1 MTGFIWHVIIFLIL
15 NVIHIY
21 ERVLGGVCMPE
32 TLNRTLSRGL
42 EMLELLSEHPDG
54 MELHQIAKAMQ
65 MPKSSAF
72 NLLHTLLSYK
82 YVRKPDNSP
91 RYQLG
96 LRLFEVGSAA
106 VNHVDVTSVIRQYM
120 ADISRSCNETMHCG
134 ILSGLDVLY
143 IDKMESTQSIR
154 MSSHVGVRMPLHA
167 TAMGKAFLACL
178 TNDEVLSLY
187 DGMELVALTPN
198 TITHLSALLKQL
210 EIIRQTGYAT
220 ENQESNQ
227 NVSCIGVAI
236 KGKDDRPAYA
246 LSISAPS
253 FRMGEN
259 ELAGYGQMLLRAQ
272 RKIQR
277 VLRAV

>member
-1 MTGFIWHVIIFLIL
+1 
-15 NVIHIY
+15 
-21 ERVLGGVCMPE
+21 MPE

-72 NLLHTLLSYK
+72 NLLHTLLQYK
-82 YVRKPDNSP
+82 YLRRIDNSP

-106 VNHVDVTSVIRQYM
+106 VNHVDLTGVIRQYM
-120 ADISRSCNETMHCG
+120 ADISRACNETMHCG
-134 ILSGLDVLY
+134 ILSGAEVVY

-178 TNDEVLSLY
+178 SEDEVRGLY
-187 DGMELVALTPN
+187 LGRELIALTPY
-198 TITHLSALLKQL
+198 TITDMGALVKQL
-210 EIIRQTGYAT
+210 ALIRDTGYAT
-220 ENQESNQ
+220 ETQESNL

-236 KGKDDRPAYA
+236 RGRDGRPAYA

-253 FRMGEN
+253 FRMGE
-259 ELAGYGQMLLRAQ
+259 EETQAYGQMLLRAQ

-277 VLRAV
+277 VLQAI

>member
-1 MTGFIWHVIIFLIL
+1 
-15 NVIHIY
+15 
-21 ERVLGGVCMPE
+21 MPE
-32 TLNRTLSRGL
+32 TINRTLSRGL
-42 EMLELLSEHPDG
+42 EILELLSEHPDG
-54 MELHQIAKAMQ
+54 LELHQVAKAME

-72 NLLHTLLSYK
+72 NLLQTLVQHK
-82 YVRKPDNSP
+82 YIRKPENAL

-96 LRLFEVGSAA
+96 LKLFEVGSAA

-120 ADISRSCNETMHCG
+120 TDISRACNETMHCG
-134 ILSGLDVLY
+134 ILSGPDVLY

-167 TAMGKAFLACL
+167 TAMGKAFLACF
-178 TNDEVLSLY
+178 TDEQVRALY
-187 DGMELVALTPN
+187 QGVQMASLTPH
-198 TITHLSALLKQL
+198 TITDADTLLKQL
-210 EIIRQTGYAT
+210 QVIRQAGYAMET
-220 ENQESNQ
+220 QESNL

-236 KGKDDRPAYA
+236 LGRDDKPAYA

-253 FRMGEN
+253 FRMGES
-259 ELAGYGQMLLRAQ
+259 EIAAWGQMLLRAQ

>member
-1 MTGFIWHVIIFLIL
+1 
-15 NVIHIY
+15 
-21 ERVLGGVCMPE
+21 MPE

-42 EMLELLSEHPDG
+42 EMLELLSENPG
-54 MELHQIAKAMQ
+54 GLELHQIAKAMQ
-65 MPKSSAF
+65 MPKSSAL

-82 YVRKPDNSP
+82 YVRKIENSL

-96 LRLFEVGSAA
+96 LKLFEVGSAA
-106 VNHVDVTSVIRQYM
+106 VNHVDITSVIRQYM
-120 ADISRSCNETMHCG
+120 ADIYRSCNETMHCG
-134 ILSGLDVLY
+134 ILSGPDVLY

-167 TAMGKAFLACL
+167 TAMGKAFLACF
-178 TNDEVLSLY
+178 TEEEVRRMY
-187 DGMELVALTPN
+187 DGRELYALTPH
-198 TITHLSALLKQL
+198 TITDMNALVRQL
-210 EIIRQTGYAT
+210 ENIRQAGYAT
-220 ENQESNQ
+220 ETQESNM

-236 KGKDDRPAYA
+236 MDRDGHPAYA

-253 FRMGEN
+253 FRMGES
-259 ELAGYGQMLLRAQ
+259 EIAAYGQMLLRAQ

>member
-1 MTGFIWHVIIFLIL
+1 
-15 NVIHIY
+15 
-21 ERVLGGVCMPE
+21 MPE

-42 EMLELLSEHPDG
+42 EMLELLSENPEG
-54 MELHQIAKAMQ
+54 LELHQIAKAMQ
-65 MPKSSAF
+65 MPKSSAL

-82 YVRKPDNSP
+82 YIRKIDNDS

-96 LRLFEVGSAA
+96 LKLFEVGSAA
-106 VNHVDVTSVIRQYM
+106 VNHVDVTGVIRQYM
-120 ADISRSCNETMHCG
+120 ADIYRSCNETMHCG

-143 IDKMESTQSIR
+143 IDKMESTRSIR

-167 TAMGKAFLACL
+167 TAMGKAFLACY
-178 TNDEVLSLY
+178 TEDEVRGMYEGRELS
-187 DGMELVALTPN
+187 ALTPQ
-198 TITHLSALLKQL
+198 TITDMNALVRQL
-210 EIIRQTGYAT
+210 TDIRKKGYAT
-220 ENQESNQ
+220 ETQESNM

-236 KGKDDRPAYA
+236 SDRDGRPAYA

-253 FRMGEN
+253 FRMGES
-259 ELAGYGQMLLRAQ
+259 EIAAYGQMLLRAQ

>member
-1 MTGFIWHVIIFLIL
+1 
-15 NVIHIY
+15 
-21 ERVLGGVCMPE
+21 MPE
-32 TLNRTLSRGL
+32 ILNRTLSRGL
-42 EMLELLSEHPDG
+42 EMLELLGEHPEG
-54 MELHQIAKAMQ
+54 LELHQIAKVMQ
-65 MPKSSAF
+65 LPKSSAL
-72 NLLHTLLSYK
+72 NLLHTLLTYK

-96 LRLFEVGSAA
+96 LKLFEVGSAA

-120 ADISRSCNETMHCG
+120 ADISRTCNETMHCG

-167 TAMGKAFLACL
+167 TAMGKAFLSCF
-178 TNDEVLSLY
+178 TEDEVRGLY
-187 DGMELVALTPN
+187 DGKEMASLTPH
-198 TITHLSALLKQL
+198 TITDVNALLKQL
-210 EIIRQTGYAT
+210 EEIRRTGYAT
-220 ENQESNQ
+220 ETEESNQ

-236 KGKDDRPAYA
+236 LGRDDKPAYA

-253 FRMGEN
+253 FRMGEK
-259 ELAGYGQMLLRAQ
+259 EIASWGQLLLRAQ

>member
-1 MTGFIWHVIIFLIL
+1 
-15 NVIHIY
+15 
-21 ERVLGGVCMPE
+21 MPE

-54 MELHQIAKAMQ
+54 LELHQIAKAMEL
-65 MPKSSAF
+65 PKSSAF
-72 NLLHTLLSYK
+72 NLLHTLFSYK

-120 ADISRSCNETMHCG
+120 ADISRACNETMHCG

-154 MSSHVGVRMPLHA
+154 MSSHVGVRMPLNA
-167 TAMGKAFLACL
+167 TAMGKAFLSCL
-178 TNDEVLSLY
+178 TDDEVRGLY
-187 DGMELVALTPN
+187 NGRELVALTPH
-198 TITHLSALLKQL
+198 TITDMSTLLKQL
-210 EIIRQTGYAT
+210 DIIRQTGYAT
-220 ENQESNQ
+220 ENQESNL
-227 NVSCIGVAI
+227 NVSCIGIAI
-236 KGKDDRPAYA
+236 RGRDDRPAYA

-259 ELAGYGQMLLRAQ
+259 EVAAYGQMLLRAQ

>member
-1 MTGFIWHVIIFLIL
+1 
-15 NVIHIY
+15 
-21 ERVLGGVCMPE
+21 MPE
-32 TLNRTLSRGL
+32 TINRTLSRGL
-42 EMLELLSEHPDG
+42 DILELLSEHPAG
-54 MELHQIAKAMQ
+54 LELHQIAKVME

-72 NLLHTLLSYK
+72 NLLHTLMQQK
-82 YVRKPDNSP
+82 YIRKPDNSP

-96 LRLFEVGSAA
+96 LKLFEVGSAA
-106 VNHVDVTSVIRQYM
+106 VNHVDVTTVIRQYM
-120 ADISRSCNETMHCG
+120 TDIYRACNETMHCG

-167 TAMGKAFLACL
+167 TAMGKAFLACFS
-178 TNDEVLSLY
+178 DSEVRSLY
-187 DGMELVALTPN
+187 QGIQLASLTVH
-198 TITHLSALLKQL
+198 TITDMEELLRQL
-210 EIIRQTGYAT
+210 QIIRQTGYAT
-220 ENQESNQ
+220 ETEESNL

-236 KGKDDRPAYA
+236 LGRDDKPAYA

-253 FRMGEN
+253 FRIGES
-259 ELAGYGQMLLRAQ
+259 ETAAWGQMLLRAQ

>member
-1 MTGFIWHVIIFLIL
+1 
-15 NVIHIY
+15 
-21 ERVLGGVCMPE
+21 MPE

-54 MELHQIAKAMQ
+54 LELHQIAKAMQ

-72 NLLHTLLSYK
+72 NLIHTLMQYK
-82 YVRKPDNSP
+82 YLRKPDNSS

-96 LRLFEVGSAA
+96 LKLFEVGSAA
-106 VNHVDVTSVIRQYM
+106 VNHVDVTGVIRQYM
-120 ADISRSCNETMHCG
+120 ADIYRACNETMHCG
-134 ILSGLDVLY
+134 ILSGSDVLY
-143 IDKMESTQSIR
+143 IDKMESTRSIR

-178 TNDEVLSLY
+178 PEDEVRGLY
-187 DGMELVALTPN
+187 DGRELLSLTPH
-198 TITHLSALLKQL
+198 TITDMGMLLNQL
-210 EIIRQTGYAT
+210 EAVRQAGYAT
-220 ENQESNQ
+220 ETQESNM

-236 KGKDDRPAYA
+236 RDRDGYPAYA

-253 FRMGEN
+253 FRMGE
-259 ELAGYGQMLLRAQ
+259 EEIATYSQMLLRAQ

>member
-1 MTGFIWHVIIFLIL
+1 MIFLIL

-21 ERVLGGVCMPE
+21 ERLSGGVRMPE

-42 EMLELLSEHPDG
+42 EMLELLSENPDG
-54 MELHQIAKAMQ
+54 LELHQVAKAMQ
-65 MPKSSAF
+65 MPKSSAL

-82 YVRKPDNSP
+82 YVRKIDGSP

-96 LRLFEVGSAA
+96 LKLFEVGSAA
-106 VNHVDVTSVIRQYM
+106 VNHVDITSVIRQYM
-120 ADISRSCNETMHCG
+120 SDISRACNETMHCG

-167 TAMGKAFLACL
+167 TAMGKAFLACFAE
-178 TNDEVLSLY
+178 DEVRSLY
-187 DGMELVALTPN
+187 EGRELNALTPC
-198 TITHLSALLKQL
+198 TITDLDVLLKQL
-210 EIIRQTGYAT
+210 ESIRRAGYAT
-220 ENQESNQ
+220 ETQESNL

-236 KGKDDRPAYA
+236 RGRDDRPAYA

-253 FRMGEN
+253 FRMGER
-259 ELAGYGQMLLRAQ
+259 ELDAYGQMLLRAQ

>member
-1 MTGFIWHVIIFLIL
+1 
-15 NVIHIY
+15 
-21 ERVLGGVCMPE
+21 MPE
-32 TLNRTLSRGL
+32 TINRTLSRGL
-42 EMLELLSEHPDG
+42 EILELLSENPEG
-54 MELHQIAKAMQ
+54 LELHQIAKAME

-72 NLLHTLLSYK
+72 NLLHTLMQYK
-82 YVRKPDNSP
+82 YLHKADNSP

-96 LRLFEVGSAA
+96 LKLFEVGSAA

-120 ADISRSCNETMHCG
+120 ADISRACNETMHCG

-154 MSSHVGVRMPLHA
+154 MSSHVGVRMPLHT

-178 TNDEVLSLY
+178 TEDEVRSLY
-187 DGMELVALTPN
+187 DGRELIALTPH
-198 TITHLSALLKQL
+198 TITDIGILVKQL
-210 EIIRQTGYAT
+210 EVVRQDGYAT
-220 ENQESNQ
+220 ETQESNT

-236 KGKDDRPAYA
+236 RGRDDRPVYA

-253 FRMGEN
+253 FRMGES
-259 ELAGYGQMLLRAQ
+259 EIAAYGQMLLRAQ

>member
-1 MTGFIWHVIIFLIL
+1 MNDL
-15 NVIHIY
+15 
-21 ERVLGGVCMPE
+21 LGGVRMPE

-42 EMLELLSEHPDG
+42 EMLELLSEHPEG
-54 MELHQIAKAMQ
+54 MELHQIAKTMQ

-72 NLLHTLLSYK
+72 NLIHTLMQYK
-82 YVRKPDNSP
+82 YLRKIDNSS

-96 LRLFEVGSAA
+96 LKLFEVGSAA
-106 VNHVDVTSVIRQYM
+106 VNHVEVTSVIRQYM
-120 ADISRSCNETMHCG
+120 ADISRACNETMHCG

-167 TAMGKAFLACL
+167 TAMGKAFLSCF
-178 TNDEVLSLY
+178 TEDEVRSMYDGRELLSL
-187 DGMELVALTPN
+187 TPH
-198 TITHLSALLKQL
+198 TVTDMGVLLRQL
-210 EIIRQTGYAT
+210 EAVRQSGYAT
-220 ENQESNQ
+220 ETQESNL

-236 KGKDDRPAYA
+236 RDRDDRPAYA

-259 ELAGYGQMLLRAQ
+259 EMAAYGQMLLRAQ